1 MADKTYVLV
10 TVEDSCLDETHVIG
24 GGDVEVITID
34 WDEITDDPGDA
45 EDKLGEVVTAID
57 NIKTQGRKDTAE
69 LEKVELRL
77 REIVADFEEDDEEEE
92 CEDCGELL
100 SECECEDEGDF
111 HIEEGDEDWD
121 EDDVVGLGPDPGDAD
136 GDHESALAS
145 AGLGTDEDYEHGT
158 QIED

>member
-57 NIKTQGRKDTAE
+57 NIKTQGRKDTSA
-69 LEKVELRL
+69 LEKTELRL
-77 REIVADFEEDDEEEE
+77 REIINDFVEEEDGLSGEGVDDTDDEE
-92 CEDCGELL
+92 
-100 SECECEDEGDF
+100 
-111 HIEEGDEDWD
+111 WD
-121 EDDVVGLGPDPGDAD
+121 EDDVVALGRDPGSMD
-136 GDHESALAS
+136 GDHESGLAS
-145 AGLGTDEDYEHGT
+145 AGFGTDEDYGG
-158 QIED
+158 